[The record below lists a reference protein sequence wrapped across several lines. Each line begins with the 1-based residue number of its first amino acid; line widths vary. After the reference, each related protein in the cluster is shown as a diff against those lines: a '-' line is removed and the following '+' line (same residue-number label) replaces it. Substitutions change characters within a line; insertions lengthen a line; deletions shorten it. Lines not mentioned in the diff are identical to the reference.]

1 MPASDGAGGKILMLP
16 ADNWPTK
23 INSQIIHPSF
33 CFQKII
39 FTRRIHVSGIK
50 LELMAL
56 TDRSDAEL
64 LIQFRQPQTKEQAFT
79 AIIKK
84 YQEKL
89 YWHIRRMVVD
99 HDDANDVLQNVF
111 IRVWN
116 GLENF
121 REDSQLYTWL
131 YRIATNESLTF
142 LEQQKKRKAV
152 SLSDVETGLSNKIK
166 ADKHFDPNK
175 LEWKLQLA
183 IQQLPEKQRLVFSL
197 RYYDEMPYEEMSRVL
212 ETSEGALKASYHH
225 AVKKIE
231 DYIKNH

>member
-1 MPASDGAGGKILMLP
+1 MSLTNLSD
-16 ADNWPTK
+16 T
-23 INSQIIHPSF
+23 
-33 CFQKII
+33 
-39 FTRRIHVSGIK
+39 
-50 LELMAL
+50 
-56 TDRSDAEL
+56 EL
-64 LIQFRQPQTKEQAFT
+64 LEQFRNPVTKEKAYT

-89 YWHIRRMVVD
+89 YWHLRRMVVN
-99 HDDANDVLQNVF
+99 HDDANDVLQNVL

-116 GLENF
+116 GLERF

-131 YRIATNESLTF
+131 YRVATNECLTF
-142 LEQQKKRKAV
+142 LEQQKKKAAV
-152 SLSDVETGLSNKIK
+152 SLSEVESGLENKIK
-166 ADKHFDPNK
+166 ADQNFDANK

-183 IQQLPEKQRLVFSL
+183 IQQLPEKQRVVFQL
-197 RYYDEMPYEEMSRVL
+197 RYYDEMPYEEMSKVL

>member
-1 MPASDGAGGKILMLP
+1 MNPTAI
-16 ADNWPTK
+16 ADN
-23 INSQIIHPSF
+23 
-33 CFQKII
+33 
-39 FTRRIHVSGIK
+39 
-50 LELMAL
+50 
-56 TDRSDAEL
+56 EL
-64 LIQFRQPQTKEQAFT
+64 LIQFRNPVTKERAYT
-79 AIIKK
+79 SIIKK

-89 YWHIRRMVVD
+89 YWLVRRMVVD

-111 IRVWN
+111 IRVWK

-142 LEQQKKRKAV
+142 IEQQKKRTSV
-152 SLSDVETGLSNKIK
+152 SLSDEESGLSNKVR
-166 ADKHFDPNK
+166 ASDHFDGQK

-183 IQQLPEKQRLVFSL
+183 IQQLPEKQRIVFLL
-197 RYYDEMPYEEMSRVL
+197 RYNDEMPYEEMSKVL

-231 DYIKNH
+231 DYMLNH

>member
-1 MPASDGAGGKILMLP
+1 MG
-16 ADNWPTK
+16 
-23 INSQIIHPSF
+23 
-33 CFQKII
+33 
-39 FTRRIHVSGIK
+39 V
-50 LELMAL
+50 

-64 LIQFRQPQTKEQAFT
+64 LLEFRQPETKEAAFT
-79 AIIKK
+79 TIIRK

-89 YWHIRRMVVD
+89 YWHIRRLVVS

-121 REDSQLYTWL
+121 RSDSQLYTWL
-131 YRIATNESLTF
+131 YRIATNESLSF
-142 LEQQKKRKAV
+142 IESQKKRSAV

-166 ADKHFDPNK
+166 ADKHFDANR

-183 IQQLPEKQRLVFSL
+183 IQQLPEKQRIVFTL

>member
-1 MPASDGAGGKILMLP
+1 
-16 ADNWPTK
+16 
-23 INSQIIHPSF
+23 
-33 CFQKII
+33 
-39 FTRRIHVSGIK
+39 
-50 LELMAL
+50 MAL

-64 LIQFRQPQTKEQAFT
+64 LIQFREPATKERAYT
-79 AIIKK
+79 SIIRK

-99 HDDANDVLQNVF
+99 HDDANDVLQNMF

-121 REDSQLYTWL
+121 REDAQLYTWL

-142 LEQQKKRKAV
+142 LEQQKKRAAV
-152 SLSDVETGLSNKIK
+152 SLSDVESGLSNKIK
-166 ADKHFDPNK
+166 ADRHFDPNK

-212 ETSEGALKASYHH
+212 DTSEGALKASYHH

>member
-1 MPASDGAGGKILMLP
+1 M
-16 ADNWPTK
+16 
-23 INSQIIHPSF
+23 H
-33 CFQKII
+33 
-39 FTRRIHVSGIK
+39 
-50 LELMAL
+50 LE
-56 TDRSDAEL
+56 DSEL
-64 LIQFRQPQTKEQAFT
+64 LHQFRQPETKERAYT

-99 HDDANDVLQNVF
+99 HEDANDVLQNML
-111 IRVWN
+111 IKVWN
-116 GLENF
+116 ALDNF

-142 LEQQKKRKAV
+142 MEQRKKRTSV
-152 SLSDVETGLSNKIK
+152 SFGDVEESLSNKIV
-166 ADKHFDPNK
+166 ADKDFDANK

-183 IQQLPEKQRLVFSL
+183 IQQLPEKQRAVFNL

-231 DYIKNH
+231 DFIKNN

>member
-1 MPASDGAGGKILMLP
+1 MGVTIQD
-16 ADNWPTK
+16 T
-23 INSQIIHPSF
+23 
-33 CFQKII
+33 
-39 FTRRIHVSGIK
+39 
-50 LELMAL
+50 
-56 TDRSDAEL
+56 EL
-64 LIQFRQPQTKEQAFT
+64 LLQFRDPDTREKAFT

-89 YWHIRRMVVD
+89 YWHIRRMVVE
-99 HDDANDVLQNVF
+99 HEDANDVLQNVF

-131 YRIATNESLTF
+131 YRIATNECLSY
-142 LEQQKKRKAV
+142 LEQQKRRSSA
-152 SLSDVETGLSNKIK
+152 SLDEMETGLSNKVI
-166 ADKHFDPNK
+166 ADKYFDPNK

-183 IQQLPEKQRLVFSL
+183 IQQLPEKQRVVFTL

-212 ETSEGALKASYHH
+212 DTSEGALKASYHH

-231 DYIKNH
+231 DYILNR

>member
-1 MPASDGAGGKILMLP
+1 
-16 ADNWPTK
+16 
-23 INSQIIHPSF
+23 
-33 CFQKII
+33 
-39 FTRRIHVSGIK
+39 
-50 LELMAL
+50 MAL

-64 LIQFRQPQTKEQAFT
+64 LVQFRSPATKEQAYT
-79 AIIKK
+79 AIIRK

-121 REDSQLYTWL
+121 REDAQLYTWL

-142 LEQQKKRKAV
+142 IEGQKKRAAV
-152 SLSDVETGLSNKIK
+152 SLSDVESGLSNKIK
-166 ADKHFDPNK
+166 ADRHFDANK

-183 IQQLPEKQRLVFSL
+183 IQQLPEKQRIVFTL